1 MTLLHTAAPFW
12 DAWRVWFLSDGIGI
26 VVVAPLVIELGRVW
40 REPSSRGET
49 IEGVGVLALLA
60 LIAIYV
66 HTHPTESWISFDPDA
81 FTLPPLLWLAARCP
95 PPFAIAGAF
104 VVSISAICTT
114 IFGIGHLSDAG
125 LPMIE
130 RVHGVQATVA
140 VTTVFALVL
149 VALFADRRSR
159 EVLLE
164 SANQELRNQ
173 AAAFR
178 RLLGSLPAAIHTTD
192 TDGRITYCNQAAVD
206 LWGVRP
212 ELGKDKCSDLGRL
225 YYADGT
231 LVPLDE
237 CPTKLC
243 LTGRQATQRAR
254 GALRAARRRPHSHH
268 PLSCA
273 LDR

>member
-1 MTLLHTAAPFW
+1 M
-12 DAWRVWFLSDGIGI
+12 
-26 VVVAPLVIELGRVW
+26 
-40 REPSSRGET
+40 
-49 IEGVGVLALLA
+49 
-60 LIAIYV
+60 
-66 HTHPTESWISFDPDA
+66 
-81 FTLPPLLWLAARCP
+81 
-95 PPFAIAGAF
+95 
-104 VVSISAICTT
+104 
-114 IFGIGHLSDAG
+114 
-125 LPMIE
+125 
-130 RVHGVQATVA
+130 A

-164 SANQELRNQ
+164 RANQELRDQ

-192 TDGRITYCNQAAVD
+192 TDGRITYCNQVAVD

-243 LTGRQATQRAR
+243 LTGRQATRGREALFERPDGARIPIIPYPAPLTDERGEVVGIVSMKLDISERKRAETRLAERNAQLDLAGKIAGLAVLRTIRPQRHCKYHR
-254 GALRAARRRPHSHH
+254 DLR
-268 PLSCA
+268 
-273 LDR
+273 